1 MQTSPPLFIV
11 LTHFF
16 SSQVVVPNIGL
27 KACAL
32 LAARTNYNQ
41 CADVPK
47 SHNPPPFFFF
57 FSVGRSHKWIFL
69 SAPGDT
75 SFHFS
80 HVKLGVFLKGPADIC
95 SVFWGDHGM
104 SDQLHPRSSR
114 PKQVLKGKPWCF
126 FNPYQV
132 CFVPTWWRERN
143 WKLNLNRRKVKENF
157 KF

>member
-1 MQTSPPLFIV
+1 MLLSVQTSPPLFIV

-57 FSVGRSHKWIFL
+57 SGWPVTQVDIFKRTWGYFLPFQSRQIGCFFKGTRGHLQCFLRRPRDVGPTPSSIEPTKTGTLRQAMMFFQPL
-69 SAPGDT
+69 P
-75 SFHFS
+75 
-80 HVKLGVFLKGPADIC
+80 
-95 SVFWGDHGM
+95 SVFCAYVVTREELKT
-104 SDQLHPRSSR
+104 QF
-114 PKQVLKGKPWCF
+114 KQ
-126 FNPYQV
+126 
-132 CFVPTWWRERN
+132 T
-143 WKLNLNRRKVKENF
+143 
-157 KF
+157 

>member
-57 FSVGRSHKWIFL
+57 SGWPVTQVDIFKRTWGYFL
-69 SAPGDT
+69 PFQSRQIGC
-75 SFHFS
+75 
-80 HVKLGVFLKGPADIC
+80 FLKGPADIC